1 MPRPIFVQDR
11 HAKIAEMIRVNY
23 AGEYGACRIYKGQ
36 INFINNKICKAQI
49 MSMLNHEEEHCA
61 FFAQQIQNR
70 KIRPTFFMTL
80 WHALGYVSGAITA
93 ITGTKLAMLYTEAVE
108 NAIDQHYQDQIR
120 QLELIFTERE
130 KKLITAIRRFHQEE
144 IEHKVI
150 AKTYY
155 NELSRISIVFKNL
168 VESICNVA
176 ICLSKK

>member
-36 INFINNKICKAQI
+36 INFINNKTCKAQI
-49 MSMLNHEEEHCA
+49 ISMLEHEEEHCA

-70 KIRPTFFMTL
+70 KIRPTCFMQL
-80 WHALGYVSGAITA
+80 WHVFGYISGAITA
-93 ITGTKLAMLYTEAVE
+93 ITGPKFAMLYTEAVE

-120 QLELIFTERE
+120 QLELIFAERE
-130 KKLITAIRRFHQEE
+130 KKLTIAIKRFHQEE
-144 IEHKVI
+144 IEHKII

-155 NELSRISIVFKNL
+155 NELSKIGIVFKNL